1 MTIPDPVYF
10 LLVDDLE
17 ENLLALQAL
26 LRRDGLVLL
35 QARSGLEALEYLLKY
50 DVALALIDV
59 QMPGMDGFELAELIR
74 GTERTRRVPII
85 FVTAQSPGPQ
95 WRFRGYEAGAVD
107 FIPKPIEPDVLRSKA
122 DVFFEL
128 FRQRQEVARQRDELQ
143 LATAENA
150 RLLEES
156 RRHSD
161 ALREADRMK
170 DEFLATLAHELR
182 NPLAPIRNAVEVMR
196 CRGIEDPTHEWAR
209 QVIDRQVRNMVRLV
223 DDLLDVSRI
232 TTGKLV
238 LQRGPSDLATL
249 ISRAVES
256 SRSLIEAGQHHLTVT
271 LPEAPVPLEVDEVR
285 LTQVLSNLLT
295 NAAKYTDPGGRI
307 HIAGAVENGTVVIR
321 VEDTGVGIS
330 AEMLDHVFSL
340 FTQVDR
346 SLNRSQG
353 GLGVGLALVRRLVE
367 MHGGTVTAA
376 SPGIGQGSVFT
387 VRIPILEVESIR
399 NESPEPAPSML
410 QLARTGKKVLIVD
423 DNRDAAISLAVL
435 LQSLGHET
443 CTAHTGPEGFKAA
456 RTLLPD
462 VVLLDIGLPGLN
474 GYEVA
479 RQIRQEPRLS
489 TVTLIALTGWGT
501 DEDKRR
507 AAEAGFNLHLTKP
520 IDPAIVAE
528 MFESMSARR

>member
-1 MTIPDPVYF
+1 MKSADPVYF

-17 ENLLALQAL
+17 ENLLALHAL

-35 QARSGLEALEYLLKY
+35 HARSGPEALEHLLKY

-107 FIPKPIEPDVLRSKA
+107 FIPKPIETDVLRSKA

-128 FRQRQEVARQRDELQ
+128 YRQRQEVARQCDELQ

-150 RLLEES
+150 RLLENS
-156 RRHSD
+156 RRQSE
-161 ALREADRMK
+161 ALRDADRKK

-182 NPLAPIRNAVEVMR
+182 NPLAPIRNAIEVMR
-196 CRGIEDPTHEWAR
+196 TRGLEDPTHEWAR
-209 QVIDRQVRNMVRLV
+209 QVIDRQVKNMVRLV
-223 DDLLDVSRI
+223 EDLLDVSRI

-238 LQRGPSDLATL
+238 LRRGPTDLATL
-249 ISRAVES
+249 IGRAVES
-256 SRSLIEAGQHHLTVT
+256 SRFLIESSRHELIVD
-271 LPEAPVPLEVDEVR
+271 LPPTPIPLSVDEVR
-285 LTQVLSNLLT
+285 MTQVFSNLLT
-295 NAAKYTDPGGRI
+295 NAAKYTDSGGRI
-307 HIAGAVENGTVVIR
+307 EIRGRAVGRDVEVSVMDNGM
-321 VEDTGVGIS
+321 GIS
-330 AEMLDHVFSL
+330 AEMLGQVFSL

-367 MHGGTVTAA
+367 MHGGTVTAS
-376 SPGIGQGSVFT
+376 SPGLGQGSTFT
-387 VRIPILEVESIR
+387 VRIPGLERETAVAAAAADDAALQPASVGLRIL
-399 NESPEPAPSML
+399 L
-410 QLARTGKKVLIVD
+410 VD
-423 DNRDAAISLAVL
+423 DNRDAAISLAML
-435 LQSLGHET
+435 LRTLGHHT
-443 CTAHTGPEGFKAA
+443 QTAHTGPEGLEAA
-456 RTLLPD
+456 RSFHPD

-479 RQIRQEPRLS
+479 RELRADPRFADM
-489 TVTLIALTGWGT
+489 TIIALTGWGT
-501 DEDKRR
+501 DEDKRQ
-507 AAEAGFNLHLTKP
+507 AAEAGFNSHLTKP
-520 IDPAIVAE
+520 VDPALMVQILEA
-528 MFESMSARR
+528 MTRPS